1 VSDDKVVVSKWTAA
15 SPFGLGADP
24 LIAGLAAGRTAVTAL
39 DQATWPGPFTHAAL
53 IPGFDVAEVLG
64 TKGTRAMDRL
74 TGIVVATVGRLLDE
88 SGLWNGDGDGGPVS
102 ADDVGLVLGTSGS
115 VQSIWDFTWDTFT
128 GAKPYHVDPARFPNG
143 LMNRPAGQSAI
154 WYGLKGPNVTV
165 VSGATTG
172 LLALSYAARLL
183 RSARC
188 AALLCGAAEEFSTQ
202 RSWLTSRLR
211 HGEATAEPLGEGCA
225 MFLLELASHARR
237 HGRGAL
243 ASVLA
248 TRFVSHSGSGGAR
261 ETMARCATDALAS
274 AGVAP
279 DQVRLVATSDIEG
292 TPGKE
297 EQAALADVLPPEA
310 APGTGWEILET
321 RRLLGDTA
329 TAAGAFQL
337 VAVLAA
343 AQDRPALD
351 GTVALVTS
359 FDPTGDAGCTVLR
372 IYPEGR

>member
-1 VSDDKVVVSKWTAA
+1 
-15 SPFGLGADP
+15 
-24 LIAGLAAGRTAVTAL
+24 
-39 DQATWPGPFTHAAL
+39 
-53 IPGFDVAEVLG
+53 
-64 TKGTRAMDRL
+64 
-74 TGIVVATVGRLLDE
+74 
-88 SGLWNGDGDGGPVS
+88 
-102 ADDVGLVLGTSGS
+102 
-115 VQSIWDFTWDTFT
+115 
-128 GAKPYHVDPARFPNG
+128 
-143 LMNRPAGQSAI
+143 
-154 WYGLKGPNVTV
+154 
-165 VSGATTG
+165 
-172 LLALSYAARLL
+172 
-183 RSARC
+183 
-188 AALLCGAAEEFSTQ
+188 
-202 RSWLTSRLR
+202 
-211 HGEATAEPLGEGCA
+211 

-261 ETMARCATDALAS
+261 ETMVRCATDALAS

-297 EQAALADVLPPEA
+297 EQAALADVLPPETVT
-310 APGTGWEILET
+310 GTGWEVLET

-359 FDPTGDAGCTVLR
+359 LDPTGDAGCAVLR